1 MRGFLPAAVSLL
13 LSLALAGAWTY
24 RLVGASAGQKT
35 IRFAYVGAPD
45 DARHLSAL
53 RFQEQVERDSGGTLR
68 VKLYYGGQL
77 GGDRDAIEGVGLG
90 TIEMTVAGA
99 GVFANFEPQMGVTAL
114 PFFFDGFEEAWAFN
128 DSPLNAQICRRL
140 ERRGLRVLGHWDNG
154 FRCITNSVRP
164 INSPEDLRGLTIR
177 TPENPIILATM
188 AALGANPSP
197 LPWPELYMALQQRAF
212 DGQENPVP
220 TIYVNKL
227 YEVQEHLS
235 ITDHA
240 YEPMP
245 VVVSEV
251 FWSGLSERERE
262 IIRTAVL
269 ESQRFNR
276 SLTRQRTDEMLAG
289 LQEEGMIITHPD
301 RKPFEEST
309 RHVRDQLAASIGRDL
324 VEEVVRFVEKQRS
337 EVRGQRS
344 EIRKATIDL
353 TPDP

>member
-1 MRGFLPAAVSLL
+1 MRRSLLSALSLL
-13 LSLALAGAWTY
+13 LSGALATGWTL
-24 RLVGASAGQKT
+24 RLSTAAHGQNT

-53 RFQEQVERDSGGTLR
+53 RFQEQVEQESGGALR

-99 GVFANFEPQMGVTAL
+99 GVFANFAPQMGVTAL
-114 PFFFDGFEEAWAFN
+114 PFLFDGFEEAWAFN
-128 DSPLNAQICRRL
+128 DSPLNARVCRRL

-164 INSPEDLRGLTIR
+164 INSPGDLRGLTIR

-227 YEVQEHLS
+227 YEVQQHLS
-235 ITDHA
+235 ITNHA

-245 VVVSEV
+245 VVVSEI
-251 FWSGLSERERE
+251 FWSGLSQRERE
-262 IIRTAVL
+262 IIRNGVL

-276 SLTRQRTDEMLAG
+276 QLTRQRTDEMLVQ
-289 LQEEGMIITHPD
+289 LQEEGMIVSRPD

-309 RHVRDQLAASIGRDL
+309 RRVRDQLAASIGPKL
-324 VEEVVRFVEKQRS
+324 VEGVVRFVAEHRQTAAAAQPAGNAR
-337 EVRGQRS
+337 
-344 EIRKATIDL
+344 
-353 TPDP
+353 